1 MTPAN
6 HANGRIISRKK
17 LSGIEKL
24 SVIRVSFHYG
34 TKGVR
39 RGIGL
44 KLFNLKKS
52 YVYVKNQLQT

>member
-1 MTPAN
+1 MGG
-6 HANGRIISRKK
+6 NGRENRRKK

-24 SVIRVSFHYG
+24 SVIRVSFRYG
-34 TKGVR
+34 TKGDK